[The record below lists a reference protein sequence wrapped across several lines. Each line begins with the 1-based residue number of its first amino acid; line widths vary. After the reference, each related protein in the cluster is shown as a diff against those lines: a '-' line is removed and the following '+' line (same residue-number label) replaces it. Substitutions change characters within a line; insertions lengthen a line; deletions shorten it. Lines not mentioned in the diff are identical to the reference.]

1 MTQDRPDAAEL
12 LEAVAEYLL
21 AELRLEVP
29 SQQRFRLLVAANL
42 CAIVARELRA
52 GDAPARE
59 DLALLQELLGGDPG
73 EVPAAHEI
81 DAAVREAEAEL
92 ARRLRSGELDD
103 RLDELA
109 ERLSEHVRRKLQ
121 VARPDY

>member
-1 MTQDRPDAAEL
+1 MK
-12 LEAVAEYLL
+12 
-21 AELRLEVP
+21 
-29 SQQRFRLLVAANL
+29 
-42 CAIVARELRA
+42 LRA

-109 ERLSEHVRRKLQ
+109 GRLSEHVRRKLQ